1 MPSSPTADPDIDEN
15 NLAIALSEIV
25 EAHRIG
31 GGSNPPAN
39 DSIADAMGQPNGN
52 EPGDPDAATSY
63 TNASETTGT
72 NLLLKLIA
80 YAAENANPTASSAF
94 VSSAGSITTDL
105 SIRDAANGFTAA
117 RDSLGVYTITAP
129 NPKEINEFGGII
141 INPIETSGIDVV
153 TFHIVAAT
161 SAWTIKF
168 FDVVATAVTPS
179 AVAADHKF
187 TFTVL
192 K

>member
-1 MPSSPTADPDIDEN
+1 MPSSPTADPDIDES

-25 EAHRIG
+25 EAHRV
-31 GGSNPPAN
+31 GGSSTPPIS
-39 DSIADAMGQPNGN
+39 DPIADAMGKPNGN
-52 EPGDPDAATSY
+52 EPGDPGAATSY

-72 NLLLKLIA
+72 NALLKVIA
-80 YAAENANPTASSAF
+80 YAAENANPTVASAF
-94 VSSAGSITTDL
+94 VSSAGTITTDL

-117 RDSLGVYTITAP
+117 RDSLGVYTITAV
-129 NPKEINEFGGII
+129 NNINTYGGIV

-153 TFHIVAAT
+153 TFHIIAVT